1 MKVQTTESGTW
12 RRTLEVEVPA
22 EAVEERFQAAYKTYS
37 KSLNLPGFR
46 KGRVP
51 VNIVKARFGKAIQGE
66 VLQNLLEEFYRE
78 ASKAEGLH
86 PVSEATIEEVDYDEG
101 KPLTFKAS
109 VDIRPEFAVKN
120 YKGLRVTRPVFKV
133 EEAHIEEQLH
143 FLQNQNATEQVVDR
157 PAALGDV
164 LVADLQEL
172 DVSGLPIIGR
182 RQEDRTFLIGGPN
195 ATSHDLD
202 NQLVGVSAGEERHV
216 RLVHAE
222 DHTNPGLAEQEVRF
236 QVTAK
241 EVRERNLPELDDE
254 FAKDIGDFESLDGL
268 KTRIRDDLQARADYT
283 SRRRLDENIIDALI
297 RQNDFEIPDSMVE
310 NYLNALVET
319 YEKEHAGHDH
329 DIDTD
334 AVRRENREGALRS
347 VKRYLLLEGVAKQ
360 EDIKVTEGDTEKH
373 LEGLSERHNV
383 EGPRLRQI
391 LSRSG
396 QLERMESELLEQK
409 TLGFLIEQGKIEDV
423 EEAVEA

>member
-1 MKVQTTESGTW
+1 MKVQMTESGTW
-12 RRTLEVEVPA
+12 RRTLEVEVAA
-22 EAVEERFQAAYKTYS
+22 EAVEERFQVAYKTYS

-66 VLQNLLEEFYRE
+66 VLQNLLEEFYRK
-78 ASKAEGLH
+78 ASEAEGLQ
-86 PVSEATIEEVDYDEG
+86 PVSEATIEEVDYDAG

-109 VDIRPEFAVKN
+109 VDIRPELTVKN
-120 YKGLRVTRPVFKV
+120 YRGLRATRPVFKL
-133 EEAHIEEQLH
+133 EEAHVEEQLH

-172 DVSGLPIIGR
+172 DASGLPIIGR
-182 RQEDRTFLIGGPN
+182 RQEDQTFLIGGPN
-195 ATSHDLD
+195 TASHDLD
-202 NQLVGVSAGEERHV
+202 NQLVGMSAGEERHV
-216 RLVHAE
+216 RLVE
-222 DHTNPGLAEQEVRF
+222 DHTHPDPAGQEVRF

-241 EVRERNLPELDDE
+241 EVRERDLPELDDE

-268 KTRIRDDLQARADYT
+268 KTHIRDDLQARADYT
-283 SRRRLDENIIDALI
+283 SRRRLHENIIDALI
-297 RQNDFEIPDSMVE
+297 RQNDFEIPGSMVE
-310 NYLNALVET
+310 NYLNTLVET

-329 DIDTD
+329 DIDVD

-383 EGPRLRQI
+383 EGSRLRQI

-409 TLGFLIEQGKIEDV
+409 TLDFLVEQGKIEDV